1 MPIPS
6 STTLSPPPLHSQLS
20 SASPCVLSPSLS
32 NKRKAPLPAAQ
43 PPAPKKS
50 VLSLA
55 SQVPKD
61 LGEYIAR
68 DVKLL
73 QQLGWHQFVKQRRP
87 RSDFANLANVHH
99 PARRLLQH
107 YKSRGAP
114 VKFSTPP
121 WSSSA
126 ITRALH
132 RGPHKSCHEYVDFLR
147 EEFTDMIA
155 KGQWV
160 VLPASVAQTLPGLRL
175 SPPGVVP
182 QRDRRPRWIGDY
194 SWWDVN
200 SDTLPLAAM
209 EAMQFGHALDRILR
223 EILLSNPEHGPV
235 HLIKVDISDGFYRVD
250 LNIDDIPK
258 LGLIFPTEHGEE
270 PLVAF
275 PLVLPMGW
283 KNSPP
288 IFSTA
293 TETIADLANQRLLS
307 NIDPLHHPLDD
318 LAHSIPSPSPF
329 QPPSPP
335 AVDCS
340 PVGRDSLLPSS
351 PPSVDVS
358 PDGRD
363 TLPLSPASVDLS
375 PVARDPSLPFP
386 KEPLS
391 YIDVFVDDFI
401 GLAQHQSN
409 CRRVRRILLTAIDDV
424 FRPNDH
430 NDSPARREPVS
441 LKKLR
446 QGDCSWGTIKLVLG
460 WIIDTINMTIHLPSH
475 RVERLAEI
483 LASVPVTQKRTSVK
497 KWHQLLGE
505 LRSMSLA
512 LPGSRNI
519 FSTMQNALTLSS
531 GSRVALNKGV
541 HDALNDFRWMH
552 ANITSRP
559 TRIAELVPLDPV
571 AEGHHDASGTGAGG
585 IWFPGPSLVPRE
597 GFQPLQPL
605 LWRYEW
611 PDFIKKRLVSSD
623 NPSGTISNSDLE
635 LAGGLLHLE
644 ALTQTFD
651 ITERTVLSK
660 GDNLSTTFWERKG
673 STSSNKPPAYLLRMF
688 GIHQRHHR
696 YIPRFDYI
704 SGPSNPIADA
714 CSRDFHLS
722 WPSLIDS
729 LSSYLPQNSTYQ
741 IWTPS
746 EQILSV
752 VTSALLRKRCSP
764 ESQRIVPP
772 KPTLSGPSGVT
783 SVLTWASTPFSKPSK
798 TKFLSYKSSL
808 SEFVPANLRPE
819 AIPSGLDRLKI
830 TYGTLPRRSYTWGPS
845 TRV

>member
-1 MPIPS
+1 M
-6 STTLSPPPLHSQLS
+6 S
-20 SASPCVLSPSLS
+20 SASPQVQPPSLS
-32 NKRKAPLPAAQ
+32 VKRKATTLAAQ
-43 PPAPKKS
+43 PPASKKNI
-50 VLSLA
+50 LSLA
-55 SQVPKD
+55 SQVPLD

-73 QQLGWHQFVKQRRP
+73 QQLGWHQFVQRRRS
-87 RSDFANLANVHH
+87 RSDFSDLVNVHH

-107 YKSRGAP
+107 YKTRGAP

-121 WSSSA
+121 WSSTD
-126 ITRALH
+126 ITRALR
-132 RGPHKSCHEYVDFLR
+132 RGPHKSCHEYVEFLR
-147 EEFTDMIA
+147 EEFTDMIE

-160 VLPASVAQTLPGLRL
+160 VLPASVAKTLPGLRL

-194 SWWDVN
+194 SWWNVN

-223 EILLSNPEHGPV
+223 EILLSNPRHGPV

-258 LGLIFPTEHGEE
+258 LGLIFPTSDGEE
-270 PLVAF
+270 PLIAF

-293 TETIADLANQRLLS
+293 TETIADLANQRILS
-307 NIDPLHHPLDD
+307 NVAPLSHPLDD
-318 LAHSIPSPSPF
+318 MAHAVPSPSPLSL
-329 QPPSPP
+329 PSPP
-335 AVDCS
+335 AVDSS
-340 PVGRDSLLPSS
+340 PVGRDTLPLS
-351 PPSVDVS
+351 PPDPS
-358 PDGRD
+358 GRD
-363 TLPLSPASVDLS
+363 TSLSPASVDLS
-375 PVARDPSLPFP
+375 PVVRDPSLPFP
-386 KEPLS
+386 TEPLS
-391 YIDVFVDDFI
+391 YVDVFVDDFI
-401 GLAQHQSN
+401 GLAQQQSN
-409 CRRVRRILLTAIDDV
+409 CRRVRCILLTAIDDV
-424 FRPNDH
+424 FRPNDPD
-430 NDSPARREPVS
+430 DSPARREPVS

-460 WIIDTINMTIHLPSH
+460 WVIDTINMTIHLPSH
-475 RVERLAEI
+475 RVDRLADI

-497 KWHQLLGE
+497 KWHKLLGE

-519 FSTMQNALTLSS
+519 FSTMQNALSLSS
-531 GSRVALNKGV
+531 GCRVALKKGV

-552 ANITSRP
+552 SNIASRP
-559 TRIAELVPLDPV
+559 TRIAELVPLAPV

-585 IWFPGPSLVPRE
+585 VWFPGPNVIPRQ
-597 GFQPLQPL
+597 GFQPLLPL

-611 PDFIKKRLVSSD
+611 PDYIKNRLVSSD
-623 NPSGTISNSDLE
+623 NPTGTISNSDLE

-673 STSSNKPPAYLLRMF
+673 STSSDKPPAYLLRLF

-714 CSRDFHLS
+714 CSRDFHLK
-722 WPSLIDS
+722 WPDLLDS
-729 LSSYLPQNSTYQ
+729 LSGYLPQNSTYQ
-741 IWTPS
+741 VWTPS

-772 KPTLSGPSGVT
+772 KRTQSGTSGAT

-798 TKFLSYKSSL
+798 TKFQSYKSSQ
-808 SEFVPANLRPE
+808 SEFVKANLLPE

-845 TRV
+845 IHV